1 MIHVEQRETE
11 VAGILKIFIK
21 HLLCPRHSL
30 KYINR
35 KKNIEAPAFAA
46 LTFRTGITLFEH
58 FAEGPESSL
67 VPTQGKTW
75 LSNNWDTPWPHPT
88 RHQVLATLP
97 TNEPWIHHHSSS
109 PPPGPGSQLPSFST
123 QLLYNPNGPCK
134 LPLSSLFSL
143 STRQLE
149 WLALVQDKSV
159 IMSALH
165 PCFNSPV
172 VSHWSDDKGQ
182 MRKLPPRPFAV
193 QPLLDLPASS
203 YTTVPSSLD
212 HVCVT
217 PGPLHEL
224 LLLSRYLF
232 LSLCIKQESVLC
244 VVNCLS
250 AKGGNCPILSPS
262 THPPSGTPSTEQE
275 WYVASGMSQD
285 L

>member
-1 MIHVEQRETE
+1 M
-11 VAGILKIFIK
+11 
-21 HLLCPRHSL
+21 
-30 KYINR
+30 
-35 KKNIEAPAFAA
+35 
-46 LTFRTGITLFEH
+46 
-58 FAEGPESSL
+58 
-67 VPTQGKTW
+67 
-75 LSNNWDTPWPHPT
+75 
-88 RHQVLATLP
+88 
-97 TNEPWIHHHSSS
+97 
-109 PPPGPGSQLPSFST
+109 
-123 QLLYNPNGPCK
+123 
-134 LPLSSLFSL
+134 
-143 STRQLE
+143 
-149 WLALVQDKSV
+149 VQDKSV

-203 YTTVPSSLD
+203 YTTVPSSLG

-262 THPPSGTPSTEQE
+262 THPPIRHTFHRTGVICGLRHVTGPLNSRVLVYKIKIRDCYE
-275 WYVASGMSQD
+275 D
-285 L
+285 